1 MGTQIICLYPPSMLS
16 FVKAII
22 GPPATG
28 PLASTNYGFIIY
40 TNYGF
45 IMYTQVRMTKY
56 IHNINTNNVDPLDP
70 LRSEPSAAIT
80 LQTAAG

>member
-1 MGTQIICLYPPSMLS
+1 MSC
-16 FVKAII
+16 
-22 GPPATG
+22 
-28 PLASTNYGFIIY
+28 TNYGFIIY